1 MTAPWQGGRV
11 RKLVYLVASTLD
23 GFIARASR
31 ADPSADVFEVQ
42 GDHLVA
48 LAQEYPE
55 MLPGHVRA
63 HLGMDGVPNR
73 HFDTVLEGRVSY
85 ETGVA
90 LGVADAYPHLRHLVF
105 STTMGE
111 PAAPAVEVV
120 RTDALER
127 VRELKAEEGQDIW
140 LCGGGSLAAA
150 LREEIDEIHLKL
162 NPVVLGAGAPLVDA
176 PVPGGDGAD
185 PAPVDRFRLV
195 STRPFDSGV
204 VLLVYARR

>member
-1 MTAPWQGGRV
+1 VTGPWQAGRM
-11 RKLVYLVASTLD
+11 RRLVYLVASTLD
-23 GFIARASR
+23 GFIARTSR
-31 ADPSADVFEVQ
+31 EDPSADVFEVE

-73 HFDTVLEGRVSY
+73 HFDTVIEGRVSY

-120 RTDALER
+120 RTDAVER

-150 LREEIDEIHLKL
+150 LREEIDEVHLKL
-162 NPVVLGAGAPLVDA
+162 NPVLLGAGAPLLDT
-176 PVPGGDGAD
+176 PPLDG

>member
-1 MTAPWQGGRV
+1 MTGPWQAGWM

-23 GFIARASR
+23 GFIARTSR
-31 ADPSADVFEVQ
+31 EDPSADVFEVE

-120 RTDALER
+120 RTDAVER

-150 LREEIDEIHLKL
+150 LREEIDEVHLKL
-162 NPVVLGAGAPLVDA
+162 NPVLLGAGAPLIDA
-176 PVPGGDGAD
+176 PPLDG